1 MKTVTSQD
9 LYEVNMK
16 ILKWTIRAEEA
27 LTRKQA
33 RKALRKI
40 AKFSNRLA
48 RLQGQRYAQK
58 NNGGLL

>member
-9 LYEVNMK
+9 LYEANAK
-16 ILKWTIRAEEA
+16 ILKWTVRCEDA

-33 RKALRKI
+33 AKALKKI

-48 RLQGQRYAQK
+48 RLQGQRYAQDTTQ
-58 NNGGLL
+58 NLL

>member
-9 LYEVNMK
+9 LYDTNMK
-16 ILKWTIRAEEA
+16 VLKWTVRCEEA
-27 LTRKQA
+27 LTPKQA

-48 RLQGQRYAQK
+48 RLQGQRYAQETTEDS
-58 NNGGLL
+58 L

>member
-9 LYEVNMK
+9 LYEANMK
-16 ILKWTIRAEEA
+16 ILKWTVRCEEA
-27 LTRKQA
+27 LTRKKA
-33 RKALRKI
+33 AKALRKI